1 MNKPYITKV
10 HIILEVLS
18 LILSVA
24 SVAYGVAFALKAT
37 DPMPTNFNMAGEA
50 TGYGSAWFILLTP
63 GIIFITNIV
72 LSLVLHF
79 LPTNKWNVSFKIR
92 PERELAVFECISLM
106 IAVMEFTMALWALVV
121 TMLWASALGSAVF
134 ISSIVMAA
142 ALIIEAIVFY
152 ILAYRRN
159 KI

>member
-10 HIILEVLS
+10 HVILEVLS

-37 DPMPTNFNMAGEA
+37 DPMPTNFNMAGEV
-50 TGYGSAWFILLTP
+50 TGYGSPWVVLLTP
-63 GIIFITNIV
+63 GIIFVTNII

-79 LPTNKWNVSFKIR
+79 LPTSKWNVSFKIR
-92 PERELAVFECISLM
+92 PERELAVFKCISL
-106 IAVMEFTMALWALVV
+106 I
-121 TMLWASALGSAVF
+121 

-152 ILAYRRN
+152 VLAYRHN